1 MSSTASTRGGVGP
14 AKAAIA
20 EQHPHGVTRHKIVIS
35 RPDASNKSYHIMRV
49 MNSKFDLKSFI
60 PPVRLTRE
68 LPKPREK
75 FGRNNQ
81 EAATNGNG
89 GGNGSGVAAGSST
102 GVTGPQT
109 TATAST
115 SNIPGKEKLDP
126 TQIAPFGNAVR
137 NRQNLFK
144 KKTRTAIYGRL
155 EDDDGQEP
163 RRGRRDPDKFP
174 WLLSDFDGSQQYV
187 GNVEYM
193 PNVRYMMMIRKG
205 DEYKMMPVQKLYKF
219 QPKPK
224 YRTLTTEEA
233 DELLKQSARKRL
245 DTWIMHQK
253 REQEEVQSATDVDKK
268 PTKAWAQ
275 KILEDGKAN
284 PARRSN
290 QRAND
295 GGEELDFEEEFADDE
310 DVQFGIEDE
319 EEQKEAVKRQYG
331 SLAKRSGF
339 LDDGDEDDELFD
351 ESARTAGR
359 TIGKQLKKVL
369 RKVNEDGNDVYHSD
383 EDNPYA
389 SEESD
394 EDDETENVKKEA
406 DTEEAVVAPA
416 KRKGSDSA
424 RSSARGSPLISPEH
438 MGAFGK
444 RLKSSGSPAISPLH
458 AAALGM
464 PKKSARSPAHT
475 SAGGSKATSPL
486 SIGSPLGTPRDMKK
500 RKATDEGT
508 GGEKVSLSRPS
519 LGHDLAGLIPFVE
532 EQNRYWTN
540 SVQIRVRNSQ
550 SLGRWLRSGKSHT
563 RRLFRQIIFAA
574 FPWRNWR
581 KEKVVISKQSCGVHE
596 PRQRR
601 GCHQS
606 NIARSTEYPARTR
619 EGKIEAC
626 CSIECQSFETRRTS
640 CSVPQQKHR
649 HSTTEGTCCHSQ
661 KRSRNQQP
669 RRTNQEFVERHVH
682 I

>member
-1 MSSTASTRGGVGP
+1 MSSTASARGGVGP
-14 AKAAIA
+14 SKGAIA

-89 GGNGSGVAAGSST
+89 GGNGSGVAGGSGTGTAGA
-102 GVTGPQT
+102 QAT
-109 TATAST
+109 TTSST
-115 SNIPGKEKLDP
+115 SNIQGKEKLDP

-155 EDDDGQEP
+155 EDDDGKEP
-163 RRGRRDPDKFP
+163 RRGRKDPDKFP

-339 LDDGDEDDELFD
+339 LDDGDEDDELLD

-394 EDDETENVKKEA
+394 EEDETENVKKEA

-508 GGEKVSLSRPS
+508 GGEKKSRTDTGPIVSKSASEILKVLAGGSAATSPTHAGSFGRSSSQRS
-519 LGHDLAGLIPFVE
+519 LGGTGGKKKTSSA
-532 EQNRYWTN
+532 N
-540 SVQIRVRNSQ
+540 SPVGSMSPGNALGATSPASQ
-550 SLGRWLRSGKSHT
+550 G
-563 RRLFRQIIFAA
+563 
-574 FPWRNWR
+574 
-581 KEKVVISKQSCGVHE
+581 
-596 PRQRR
+596 
-601 GCHQS
+601 
-606 NIARSTEYPARTR
+606 ARSTPPGRVKAKSKPVAASNANPLKPDALVAVYRNKSTDTLPLKELVAILKSDHGINSLDAQTKSLLKDMCIF
-619 EGKIEAC
+619 EGNGSGAVKLKPEH
-626 CSIECQSFETRRTS
+626 
-640 CSVPQQKHR
+640 K
-649 HSTTEGTCCHSQ
+649 
-661 KRSRNQQP
+661 NW
-669 RRTNQEFVERHVH
+669 
-682 I
+682 